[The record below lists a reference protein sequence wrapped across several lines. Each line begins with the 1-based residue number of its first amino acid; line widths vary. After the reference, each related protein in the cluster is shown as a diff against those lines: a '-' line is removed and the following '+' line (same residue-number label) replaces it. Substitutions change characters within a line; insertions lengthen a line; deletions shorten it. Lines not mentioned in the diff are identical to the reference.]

1 MDLEVLKIASNT
13 VNHKIIND
21 HTHISKQKNPLC
33 GDEIEISLKVKNDKI
48 LIVRQLLDDPPP
60 LP

>member
-21 HTHISKQKNPLC
+21 HTHISKQKNP
-33 GDEIEISLKVKNDKI
+33 I
-48 LIVRQLLDDPPP
+48 LRHLNQKQIKTQKYMINNS
-60 LP
+60 

>member
-33 GDEIEISLKVKNDKI
+33 GDEIEISFQRLNLNI
-48 LIVRQLLDDPPP
+48 LILFLF
-60 LP
+60 